1 MKIKFLGTCAYDYSP
16 RLEGDLK
23 DKLDLDARRSS
34 CMLIDGHILVDCGTH
49 TLNSLDIV
57 KIPYEQIS
65 DLVITHLHCDHFD
78 AKNIA
83 ELAKN
88 RHTPLNLWVR
98 EDAVLDKIQNVKIN
112 RMRLFEPSDLSNGAC
127 VTGMLANHDASAYP
141 QHLLIEK
148 DGKKIFYGCDGAW
161 LLNQTYYH
169 LNGKR
174 LDLAVLDCTMGDYDG
189 DYRIG
194 EHNSMKMLRVMLPSL
209 KAVNIIDDHSRV
221 YFSHLAP
228 SLHAPHEKAEEIAR
242 AMGAF
247 VAYDGLE
254 IDI

>member
-1 MKIKFLGTCAYDYSP
+1 MKITFLGTCAYDYSP
-16 RLEGDLK
+16 RLEGDLR
-23 DKLDLDARRSS
+23 DKFDLDARRSS
-34 CMLIDGHILVDCGTH
+34 SMLIDGDLLVDCGTH
-49 TLNSLDIV
+49 TLNSLDIA

-65 DLVITHLHCDHFD
+65 DIVITHLHCDHFD
-78 AKNIA
+78 AENIA
-83 ELAKN
+83 KLAQG

-98 EDAVLDKIQNVKIN
+98 EDAILDEIQNVKIN
-112 RMRLFEPSDLSNGAC
+112 RMHLFESVELGSGAR
-127 VTGMLANHDASAYP
+127 VTGMLANHDAGAYP
-141 QHLLIEK
+141 QHLFIEK
-148 DGKKIFYGCDGAW
+148 DDKRIFYGCDGAW

-194 EHNSMKMLRVMLPSL
+194 EHNSIKMLRVMLPSL
-209 KAVNIIDDHSRV
+209 KTVNIIDEHTGV

-228 SLHAPHEKAEEIAR
+228 SLHAPHEKTVEIALEL
-242 AMGAF
+242 GAC

-254 IDI
+254 IEL